1 MKLSYPSPLHLK
13 YEHEGTL
20 LSVSI
25 INFQQPHTI
34 FRTLNIMSHPC
45 LSDSGKSA
53 SL

>member
-25 INFQQPHTI
+25 INVQQPAYY
-34 FRTLNIMSHPC
+34 M
-45 LSDSGKSA
+45 
-53 SL
+53 